1 MEKKIRYGRKSLN
14 GLLLCLRYRS
24 DCPPKT
30 RDNVKYEYFFS
41 TTARVVHAFIKE
53 SSINLK
59 KKKQENIRSS
69 LQEVC

>member
-53 SSINLK
+53 S
-59 KKKQENIRSS
+59 
-69 LQEVC
+69 